1 MSTTNAPPSHTFT
14 LAILEVQH
22 QRHNGHRNKSTLL
35 SGTGTKPTV
44 VVTDTDEDA
53 NTVLLNYPPGAYTAM
68 RTFDRL
74 GIMDFS
80 GHVARL
86 ASSLSQIHLPE
97 SDRAIGKDE
106 EEEVQVVKRGLALF
120 RDPVTLKPVM
130 TDVVRRVLK
139 SYFKKK
145 ENKEVA
151 EAKVTVLCTWDVK
164 RNATVLL
171 AHAEPLKAP
180 KERRCKV
187 EVHGS
192 PRQHATAKDSQW
204 VRDRAAL
211 EAGLSKDSNE
221 ALLLDEASQNV
232 YEGLSS
238 NFYAFDR
245 QSQSVVT
252 APLDS
257 VLQGTI
263 LKVVLTVC
271 EQQKIPVLFKFA
283 SLKDIDD
290 WEGAFISSTSRL
302 ALPIETL
309 VLPDGSE
316 KKFPE
321 SPSIERIRSL
331 VLQECQRRVEPLLT
345 VQDLE

>member
-1 MSTTNAPPSHTFT
+1 MSTTNAPVPQTFT
-14 LAILEVQH
+14 LAILDLKHH
-22 QRHNGHRNKSTLL
+22 QNLHQNGQRI
-35 SGTGTKPTV
+35 KPAV
-44 VVTDTDEDA
+44 VVTDTNENA

-80 GHVARL
+80 GHIARIS
-86 ASSLSQIHLPE
+86 SSLSQIHLPE
-97 SDRAIGKDE
+97 SDRDLGKEAE
-106 EEEVQVVKRGLALF
+106 EEDKAVRTGLVPF

-130 TDVVRRVLK
+130 TEVVQKALK
-139 SYFKKK
+139 GYFGKK
-145 ENKEVA
+145 ENKDVA

-164 RNATVLL
+164 SNTPMLL
-171 AHAEPLKAP
+171 AHAEPLKIP

-187 EVHGS
+187 KVHGS

-211 EAGLSKDSNE
+211 EADLSKDTNE

-238 NFYAFDR
+238 NFYVLDR
-245 QSQSVVT
+245 ESQSVVT

-263 LKVVLTVC
+263 LKVVLAVC

-283 SLKDIDD
+283 NLKDIDH
-290 WEGAFISSTSRL
+290 WEGAFISS
-302 ALPIETL
+302 
-309 VLPDGSE
+309 
-316 KKFPE
+316 K
-321 SPSIERIRSL
+321 
-331 VLQECQRRVEPLLT
+331 
-345 VQDLE
+345 